1 MKVILTGGGSAGHV
15 NPALAIA
22 NIIKAND
29 SDAKI
34 IFVGT
39 SRGLENDL
47 VPKAGYELYHVEMS
61 GIQRRLSFENIKK
74 NMMTAVRLFTAPA
87 KAKKL
92 IGEFQP
98 DIVIGTGG
106 YACWPTLTAAA
117 KMGIPT
123 VLHEANAAPGMA
135 VKQLCGKVDLVMTN
149 FSETAEKLQEDQ
161 KSVHVG
167 MPMRGEF
174 EGISR
179 EEARR
184 RLGIDKKCRYVI
196 LSFGGS
202 LGAPMVNRAALEVM
216 REFTSK
222 HSDVIHYHS
231 SGRCEYENM
240 ITEFKAAGLDK
251 CENIEVTPYIYDMSL
266 KMAAADVVIC
276 RAGAMTLAEL
286 ARLRKVAVLIPSPN
300 VTDDHQYKNA
310 KVLEDADA
318 ATIIRE
324 SEFDGKIV
332 SETVDTLIFDEE
344 RRREM
349 SENIGKF
356 YDIGTAK
363 KIFFEI
369 ESLVEKYKKEE
380 K

>member
-22 NIIKAND
+22 NIIKVND
-29 SDAKI
+29 KDSEI

-61 GIQRRLSFENIKK
+61 GVQRRLSFENIKTNIK
-74 NMMTAVRLFTAPA
+74 TAVRIFTAPI

-92 IGEFQP
+92 IKKFSP

-149 FSETAEKLQEDQ
+149 FAETAEKLQKNQ
-161 KSVHVG
+161 KSIHVG

-184 RLGIDKKCRYVI
+184 RLGIDSKYKHVI

-216 REFTSK
+216 KNFSSLHT
-222 HSDVIHYHS
+222 DTVHYHS
-231 SGRCEYENM
+231 SGRIEYDNM
-240 ITEFKAAGLDK
+240 MKEYNEAGLDK
-251 CENIEVTPYIYDMSL
+251 CENIEVAPYIYDMSL
-266 KMAAADVVIC
+266 KMAAADIVIC

-318 ATIIRE
+318 AIIIRE
-324 SEFDGKIV
+324 TEFDGKIV
-332 SETVDTLIFDEE
+332 SDTVNSLVKNEA

-356 YDIGTAK
+356 YDIETGK
-363 KIFFEI
+363 KIYSEI
-369 ESLVEKYKKEE
+369 ESLVAKYKKEE